1 MKVKGA
7 ERKRW
12 HHRNF
17 ITDVLIPSLFARKI
31 GVQGKPI
38 FPKVTG
44 DQIGITWI
52 GHASFLIQ
60 TARHNVLIDP
70 NWSNWLTVIRR
81 LRRAG
86 FALRDLP
93 NIDLVLITHAH
104 FDHLDRRSLRKIAER
119 QPIVVPENVG
129 NLVHDLG
136 FERVHEMRWWED
148 YVYRGLK
155 ITFTPAKH
163 WGARLG
169 FDRHRGYGGYVI
181 EYAGRRIYHSGDTT
195 YFEGFKEIGRRC
207 KPEIVLMAIGAYQS
221 LSARDH
227 HIDPEKALQ
236 AFEELGGKTF
246 IPMHFGTYRISYE
259 PMHEPAERLLREAA
273 KRRILSQIRFL
284 IEGMPQVF

>member
-1 MKVKGA
+1 MKPKRP
-7 ERKRW
+7 EPTRW

-31 GVQGKPI
+31 GIQAKPV
-38 FPKVTG
+38 FPKITG
-44 DQIGITWI
+44 NQFVITWI

-60 TARHNVLIDP
+60 TARHNILIDP
-70 NWSNWLTVIRR
+70 IWSNWLTVIRR

-86 FALRDLP
+86 IALHDLP

-104 FDHLDRRSLRKIAER
+104 FDHLDRSSLRKVAER
-119 QPIVVPENVG
+119 QPIVVPQNVG

-136 FERVHEMRWWED
+136 FERVHEMDWWQS
-148 YVYRGLK
+148 YTYRGLR
-155 ITFTPAKH
+155 IIFTPAKH

-181 EYAGRRIYHSGDTT
+181 EYEGRRLYHSGDTT
-195 YFEGFKEIGRRC
+195 YFDGFKEIGKRC
-207 KPEIVLMAIGAYQS
+207 APEIVLMAIGAYQS

-227 HIDPEKALQ
+227 HINPEKALL
-236 AFEELGGKTF
+236 AFRELGARTF

-259 PMHEPAERLLREAA
+259 PMHEPAQRLLTEAS
-273 KRRILSQIRFL
+273 KHGLLSNIRFL
-284 IEGMPQVF
+284 IEGMPQVL